1 MQKQMET
8 QMETRVMGIM
18 WGLGTSMRILFF
30 SEGVGVTNSNKGCIH
45 IYLYIYIYTC
55 TSIVKVM

>member
-18 WGLGTSMRILFF
+18 WGLGTSMRIHFF
-30 SEGVGVTNSNKGCIH
+30 SEGVGGTTSNKGCIH
-45 IYLYIYIYTC
+45 IYVYIYAHLL
-55 TSIVKVM
+55 